1 MKTNQCKIFENKMD
15 IEIQVAVQFLVSFL
29 DEKISSEEVESFRK
43 ELRSLLSKKFEGHW
57 YPEKPA
63 KGSAYRCLSI
73 EENID
78 TVIVKA
84 AEKVKID
91 IEMITSNLPKKL
103 DLWIDPSEVSYRIGA
118 HGLVIVIYKEGDDFV
133 NSTSEYLA
141 KVLSQLP
148 TVTEKPK
155 KDAGSSHGNQDK
167 SKNKHSIPQ
176 QLANSINMS
185 VNQRRMNNHLS
196 PSANAF
202 VSRKNGNMNLPGFH
216 HRQSNPNQNLNN
228 QLATLEYLKK
238 LQNWPLLAAA
248 ATGVNYDPLTTQLLQ
263 NYLVVQ
269 ELQRFETQRLALQSH
284 LMKIQNLQ
292 RWSRKS
298 HNRQNHSQNS
308 GNSGNGGRKG
318 LQCTV

>member
-1 MKTNQCKIFENKMD
+1 M
-15 IEIQVAVQFLVSFL
+15 
-29 DEKISSEEVESFRK
+29 
-43 ELRSLLSKKFEGHW
+43 
-57 YPEKPA
+57 
-63 KGSAYRCLSI
+63 
-73 EENID
+73 
-78 TVIVKA
+78 
-84 AEKVKID
+84 
-91 IEMITSNLPKKL
+91 
-103 DLWIDPSEVSYRIGA
+103 
-118 HGLVIVIYKEGDDFV
+118 VIVIYKEGDDFV

-155 KDAGSSHGNQDK
+155 KDAGTSYGNQDK

-196 PSANAF
+196 PSANSF
-202 VSRKNGNMNLPGFH
+202 VSRKNGNFN
-216 HRQSNPNQNLNN
+216 HRQPNLNQNLN

-238 LQNWPLLAAA
+238 LQNWPLLAA

-292 RWSRKS
+292 RWGRKS

-308 GNSGNGGRKG
+308 SNISRYFHHVIPLHVWNTEKDRA
-318 LQCTV
+318 

>member
-43 ELRSLLSKKFEGHW
+43 ELRSLLAKKFEGHW

-216 HRQSNPNQNLNN
+216 HRQPNQNQNLNN